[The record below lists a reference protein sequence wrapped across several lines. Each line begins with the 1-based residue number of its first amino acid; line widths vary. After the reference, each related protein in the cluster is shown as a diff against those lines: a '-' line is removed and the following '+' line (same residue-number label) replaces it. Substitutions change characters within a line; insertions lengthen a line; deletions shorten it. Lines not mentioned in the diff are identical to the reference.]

1 MVRQIPVVLSR
12 GLAAGA
18 ALLLSAGH
26 ADAHVKWFAS
36 FDVSTNP
43 SNLEYLFRP
52 DFKGLVALALLI
64 LAAGCLLEESP
75 LGSPVMR
82 ALDRVTGWLR
92 TETDMLVRAVC
103 GFFFIA
109 LWTTGG
115 IILTPELKTTSQA
128 ISWLQL
134 AIAIALI
141 WRATSPLAAVGI
153 VVLFALGIWQY
164 GIFHLAD
171 YPIFLGVAL
180 YLAMTGMRRDFF
192 GIRPIDVLRWTAGV
206 TLMWASV
213 EKWAYPQWSFPLFA
227 EHPSLTM
234 GYEGGF
240 FMLAAGVIE
249 FTLAFALLWTPLVRR
264 CAALVLAG
272 MFIAACFEFGKLDVI
287 GHAVIVIVLLVL
299 IGDDTRMEVRRKH
312 LILAPMAYA
321 AALALFVGL
330 YYGGHAALFGPRS
343 SVVEASAEHSAA
355 EVADNR
361 PPGHTFR
368 DQLSRRLDRIP

>member
-1 MVRQIPVVLSR
+1 MVRQILVVIA
-12 GLAAGA
+12 GVLAAGA
-18 ALLLSAGH
+18 ALLLSAVH
-26 ADAHVKWFAS
+26 ASAHVKWFAS
-36 FDVSTNP
+36 FDVSANP
-43 SNLEYLFRP
+43 NNLEYLFRP

-75 LGSPVMR
+75 LGSPVTR

-141 WRATSPLAAVGI
+141 WRVTSPLAAVGI

-171 YPIFLGVAL
+171 YPIFLGVAA
-180 YLAMTGMRRDFF
+180 YLALTGLRSDLF
-192 GIRPIDVLRWTAGV
+192 GIRPLDILRWAAAV

-240 FMLAAGVIE
+240 FMRAAGVIE

-272 MFIAACFEFGKLDVI
+272 MFIGACFEFGKLDVI

-299 IGDDTRMEVRRKH
+299 IGDDARMEVRRKH
-312 LILAPMAYA
+312 LLLAPVGYATALAMFLVMYYGSHAMLFKA
-321 AALALFVGL
+321 AAV
-330 YYGGHAALFGPRS
+330 Y
-343 SVVEASAEHSAA
+343 SAA
-355 EVADNR
+355 NVAS
-361 PPGHTFR
+361 PSAAQAAEP
-368 DQLSRRLDRIP
+368 